1 MLFTNGG
8 DARHGLR
15 GHSVMS
21 KLRHKWRH
29 LWMAFTY
36 PLVNNITRV
45 FGGSL
50 GIFTTF
56 YRKQCSKH
64 FFLGGGGSALGT
76 DWKTN
81 RFGQRRSLGRQRKY
95 FLKEWSKGKVSI
107 TDMWLYYFIHYGSSH
122 ARTSVFVGVPLVF
135 GVLLQCTASKGL
147 SLSKNNLGRNSS
159 KTTTA
164 TKNDYYFELTVMIV
178 S

>member
-8 DARHGLR
+8 DGGHGLR

-21 KLRHKWRH
+21 KLRHRVAH

-45 FGGSL
+45 FWGSL

-56 YRKQCSKH
+56 YRKQCFKH
-64 FFLGGGGSALGT
+64 FFFRHGLKNKSFWAAQVLGQTA
-76 DWKTN
+76 KV
-81 RFGQRRSLGRQRKY
+81 

-164 TKNDYYFELTVMIV
+164 TKNDFYFELTVMIV